1 MEQKKNQLKIFCD
14 NVKYLRK
21 ANGISAREMCRI
33 LKISAHSLKS
43 LESGEVPPKMSVS
56 VVSRLADYFDRKPFQ
71 LFSPL
76 EPEKM
81 ED

>member
-1 MEQKKNQLKIFCD
+1 MEHKKNQLKIFCD

-33 LKISAHSLKS
+33 LKS

-56 VVSRLADYFDRKPFQ
+56 VVLRLADYFDRKPFQ